1 MHQEEPSQAAANR
14 ESVKRLKAESTDTSG
29 IGAVAADAL
38 DEIHNAIYGRPPEA
52 SRAWTDGDAILLV
65 LRIAPQPDTHAGA
78 VPIGEMQ
85 RMVCAAVQRRTGVM
99 LRAGG
104 ANLEESRGLAVLA
117 FERLR
122 ATSGGEPAETI
133 PAGPVRGTG

>member
-1 MHQEEPSQAAANR
+1 VHQEEPSQAAANR
-14 ESVKRLKAESTDTSG
+14 ESVKRFKAESTDTSG

-38 DEIHNAIYGRPPEA
+38 DEIHSAIYGRPPEA

-65 LRIAPQPDTHAGA
+65 LRIAPQPDARAGA
-78 VPIGEMQ
+78 PPIGEMQ

-104 ANLEESRGLAVLA
+104 VNIEEGRGLAVLA

-122 ATSGGEPAETI
+122 ATSGDEPAETI
-133 PAGPVRGTG
+133 PAGPVRGAG

>member
-1 MHQEEPSQAAANR
+1 VQDHGQAAANR
-14 ESVKRLKAESTDTSG
+14 ESVKRLKAERTETSA

-38 DEIHNAIYGRPPEA
+38 EEIHSAIYGRPPEA

-65 LRIAPQPDTHAGA
+65 LRMLPQAETGAGSP
-78 VPIGEMQ
+78 PIIEMQ
-85 RMVCAAVQRRTGVM
+85 RMVCAAVQRRTGVT

-104 ANLEESRGLAVLA
+104 VNVDERRGLAVLA

-122 ATSGGEPAETI
+122 ATADEPSDSV
-133 PAGPVRGTG
+133 PAGPVRGAG